1 MELGEKLRQLRKEKG
16 LTQEELASLLY
27 VSRTAVS
34 KWESD
39 KGCPNIDSL
48 KQLSKLYGIS
58 VDSLLSG
65 DELLTIAE
73 KDSRTKAD
81 SFCSLVFSL
90 LDISVALFLFI
101 PFFAQKGDKA
111 VQTASL
117 LQLSTS
123 APYLKT
129 AYIAAVCSIV
139 LWGILTLALHRWEHP
154 LWLHTKN
161 TISLVLTACAT
172 LLFIISSQVY
182 SAAFLFVLFIIKA
195 AMLIKIR

>member
-16 LTQEELASLLY
+16 LTQEELAALLY

-73 KDSRTKAD
+73 KDSRTKSD

-90 LDISVALFLFI
+90 LDISAALFLFI
-101 PFFAQKGDKA
+101 PFFAQKGDKT

-139 LWGILTLALHRWEHP
+139 LWGILTLALRRWDHP
-154 LWLHTKN
+154 LWLQSKN
-161 TISLVLTACAT
+161 ILSLALTGAGT

-182 SAAFLFVLFIIKA
+182 GAAFLFVFFTIKVI
-195 AMLIKIR
+195 MLIKV

>member
-65 DELLTIAE
+65 EELLTIAE

-111 VQTASL
+111 VQTANL

-139 LWGILTLALHRWEHP
+139 LWGILTLALRRWEQP
-154 LWLHTKN
+154 LWLQSKN
-161 TISLVLTACAT
+161 ILSLFLTD
-172 LLFIISSQVY
+172 Q
-182 SAAFLFVLFIIKA
+182 FL
-195 AMLIKIR
+195 